1 MQNKTLIIVIGF
13 ISSLIVIGLMVSL
26 AVAIFT
32 QNIEA
37 VKLISN
43 NLNMMVFVVT
53 VLISLY
59 FLKK

>member
-1 MQNKTLIIVIGF
+1 MQNKTLIILIGF

-37 VKLISN
+37 VKLISD
-43 NLNMMVFVVT
+43 NLNMLVLVVT
-53 VLISLY
+53 ILISLY
-59 FLKK
+59 KS

>member
-1 MQNKTLIIVIGF
+1 MQNKTLIILIRF

-37 VKLISN
+37 VKLISD
-43 NLNMMVFVVT
+43 NLNMLVLVVT
-53 VLISLY
+53 ILISLY
-59 FLKK
+59 FIKK

>member
-1 MQNKTLIIVIGF
+1 MQNKTLIILIGF

-37 VKLISN
+37 VKLISD
-43 NLNMMVFVVT
+43 NLNTLVLVVT
-53 VLISLY
+53 ILISLY
-59 FLKK
+59 FIKK

>member
-1 MQNKTLIIVIGF
+1 MQNKTLIILIGF

-37 VKLISN
+37 VKLISD
-43 NLNMMVFVVT
+43 NLNMLVLVVT
-53 VLISLY
+53 ILISLY
-59 FLKK
+59 FIKK

>member
-1 MQNKTLIIVIGF
+1 MQNKTLIILIGF

-37 VKLISN
+37 VKLISS
-43 NLNMMVFVVT
+43 NLNTLVVVVT
-53 VLISLY
+53 ILISLY

>member
-1 MQNKTLIIVIGF
+1 MQNKTLIILIGF

-43 NLNMMVFVVT
+43 NLNMLVLVVT
-53 VLISLY
+53 ILISLY
-59 FLKK
+59 FIKK

>member
-1 MQNKTLIIVIGF
+1 MQNKTLIILIGF

-43 NLNMMVFVVT
+43 NLNMLVLVVT
-53 VLISLY
+53 VLLSLY
-59 FLKK
+59 FIKK

>member
-1 MQNKTLIIVIGF
+1 MQNKTLIILIGF

-43 NLNMMVFVVT
+43 NLNMLVLVVT

-59 FLKK
+59 FIKK